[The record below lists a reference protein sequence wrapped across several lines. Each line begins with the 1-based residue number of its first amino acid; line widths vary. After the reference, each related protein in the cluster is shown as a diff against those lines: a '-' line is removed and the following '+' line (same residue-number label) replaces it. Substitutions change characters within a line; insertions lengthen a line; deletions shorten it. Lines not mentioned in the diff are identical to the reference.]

1 MVDEVKNEKVQK
13 NKENRQN
20 DVIRNLSLKFF
31 FNAYYKLSVMM

>member
-20 DVIRNLSLKFF
+20 DVIRNLSLKLFLMLITD
-31 FNAYYKLSVMM
+31 YL